1 MSILITAAV
10 VVFSLL
16 ALWVG
21 PLRVSGQPARLEA
34 PVPRTKLNSKTF
46 YTKIAGVTKKNS
58 DGERRQSI
66 IKQLDAGER
75 VTLIREPDNRY
86 DPNAIRVE
94 CDLGQIGYIPAE
106 TALNNL
112 ASEMD
117 RGCEVT
123 AIISDITGGEPGK
136 PTRGV
141 NLEITVASVAQTS
154 ASEVCGSSWKEP
166 PIVATGAI
174 YACGIENRGPQN
186 RGSALRLLISSS
198 LSDWSAR

>member
-1 MSILITAAV
+1 VPLLSILFTAAIV
-10 VVFSLL
+10 IFLLL
-16 ALWVG
+16 ALWIG
-21 PLRVSGQPARLEA
+21 RAAYRVSQPGWKPPE
-34 PVPRTKLNSKTF
+34 PRRKSNSKTF
-46 YTKIAGVTKKNS
+46 YSKTAGVTKKNS

-75 VTLIREPDNRY
+75 VALIREPDNRY

-94 CDLGQIGYIPAE
+94 SGLGQIGYIPAQ

-123 AIISDITGGEPGK
+123 AIISEITGGEQGK

-141 NLEITVASVAQTS
+141 NLEITVVRPVPTEKKNVA
-154 ASEVCGSSWKEP
+154 
-166 PIVATGAI
+166 
-174 YACGIENRGPQN
+174 
-186 RGSALRLLISSS
+186 
-198 LSDWSAR
+198 

>member
-1 MSILITAAV
+1 MTILITAAIAI
-10 VVFSLL
+10 FSLL

-21 PLRVSGQPARLEA
+21 RAAYRVSQPGYKPPEPKR
-34 PVPRTKLNSKTF
+34 KLNSKTF

-66 IKQLDAGER
+66 IKELEAGER

-86 DPNAIRVE
+86 DPNAIRV
-94 CDLGQIGYIPAE
+94 DSGLGQIGYIPAE

-123 AIISDITGGEPGK
+123 AIISEITGGEPGK

-141 NLEITVASVAQTS
+141 NVEISVVRPVPR
-154 ASEVCGSSWKEP
+154 EKEN
-166 PIVATGAI
+166 AA
-174 YACGIENRGPQN
+174 
-186 RGSALRLLISSS
+186 
-198 LSDWSAR
+198 